1 MKHEH
6 QNHQLTGETCSCGRD
21 HSEHNKFHDRLD
33 DQEPC
38 VCGHNH
44 DDYKDHEHHDH
55 QHPKLG
61 HDDVSIT
68 HHENAVIVS
77 AEREISGDFTQVK
90 ETLALGLKDLAD
102 WVDSQNGLVGH
113 IKAHLS
119 TKGNSAMI
127 STTGDAVQIKET
139 DSTSVSINLAVIVFI
154 ENETGLADQVTQLLK
169 KTEQK

>member
-6 QNHQLTGETCSCGRD
+6 QNHQLTGETCSCGHD
-21 HSEHNKFHDRLD
+21 HSEHDKSHDRLEE
-33 DQEPC
+33 EPC
-38 VCGHNH
+38 TCGHDH
-44 DDYKDHEHHDH
+44 DDHEHHDH
-55 QHPKLG
+55 QHLKSG
-61 HDDVSIT
+61 HDGISIT

-77 AEREISGDFTQVK
+77 AQREISGDFTQVK
-90 ETLALGLKDLAD
+90 ETLAHGLKELAD

-119 TKGNSAMI
+119 TKGNSAML

-139 DSTSVSINLAVIVFI
+139 DSTSVTINLAVIVFI